1 MQLKEGI
8 FAVKLCELEKEY
20 GLLQSTISI
29 CQERDRI
36 KFAVN
41 WKRLRMIFTPNT
53 VCWSCPLKTA
63 VFPLFPLWQKLS
75 WNMAERR
82 RSCSGELCAGI

>member
-29 CQERDRI
+29 CQEKGPDKIRRKLEEIEDDIHAQHRLLEP
-36 KFAVN
+36 VSYTHLDVY
-41 WKRLRMIFTPNT
+41 KRQP
-53 VCWSCPLKTA
+53 SP
-63 VFPLFPLWQKLS
+63 
-75 WNMAERR
+75 
-82 RSCSGELCAGI
+82 